1 MQEENNNTRPPAVRE
16 LSTTAP
22 FRWLKSGWSDL
33 RHSGPASILHG
44 VFVALFSLLIL
55 LITPYYWYLL
65 PGAISGFV
73 LIGPILAT
81 GLYALSSRIEKGK
94 SAQFKDAINAWKH
107 SSRCVFKLGLILVMA
122 ATAWVVFSVIMFKF
136 FIATSIDTPLDFLRY
151 VVTQN
156 DLNFLLWTILGG
168 MGSALAFSITVV
180 ALPMLMERDVT
191 MEFAIL
197 TSIKAVGNNP
207 VTMFWW
213 AMIIMMLT
221 GVSFLTGMF
230 GFILLYPILGHAS
243 WHAYR
248 EVVVV
253 DDLPMRPMAE

>member
-1 MQEENNNTRPPAVRE
+1 M
-16 LSTTAP
+16 
-22 FRWLKSGWSDL
+22 
-33 RHSGPASILHG
+33 LHG
-44 VFVALFSLLIL
+44 FVVALISLVIL
-55 LITPYYWYLL
+55 LITPYSWYLL
-65 PGAISGFV
+65 PGAVSGFV

-81 GLYALSSRIEKGK
+81 GLYALSRRLGRDK
-94 SAQFKDAINAWKH
+94 SANLKDAINAWKH
-107 SSRCVFKLGLILVMA
+107 SSGSVFKLGLILVLA
-122 ATAWVVFSVIMFKF
+122 ATAWVIFSVIMFKF
-136 FIATSIDTPLDFLRY
+136 FIDVTIETPLDFLRY

-156 DLNFLLWTILGG
+156 DLNFMLWTILGG

-180 ALPMLMERDVT
+180 ALPMLVDREVS

-213 AMIIMMLT
+213 AMIIMIMT
-221 GVSFLTGMF
+221 GMSFLTGML
-230 GFILLYPILGHAS
+230 GFIVLYPILGHAS

-248 EVVVV
+248 EVVVI

>member
-1 MQEENNNTRPPAVRE
+1 MRHIG
-16 LSTTAP
+16 TAS
-22 FRWLKSGWSDL
+22 L
-33 RHSGPASILHG
+33 LHG
-44 VFVALFSLLIL
+44 LVVALCSLVIL

-65 PGAISGFV
+65 PGAVSGFV

-81 GLYALSSRIEKGK
+81 GLYALSRRLGRQK
-94 SAQFKDAINAWKH
+94 SATITDAINAWKH
-107 SSRCVFKLGLILVMA
+107 SSRCVFKLGLILVLA
-122 ATAWVVFSVIMFKF
+122 ATAWVLFSVIMFKF
-136 FIATSIDTPLDFLRY
+136 FIDVAIETPLDFLRY

-156 DLNFLLWTILGG
+156 DLNFMLWTILGG
-168 MGSALAFSITVV
+168 LGSALAFSITVV
-180 ALPMLMERDVT
+180 ALPMLVDREVSMEY
-191 MEFAIL
+191 AIL

-213 AMIIMMLT
+213 AMIIMMMT
-221 GVSFLTGMF
+221 GLSFLTGML
-230 GFILLYPILGHAS
+230 GFIVLYPILGHAS